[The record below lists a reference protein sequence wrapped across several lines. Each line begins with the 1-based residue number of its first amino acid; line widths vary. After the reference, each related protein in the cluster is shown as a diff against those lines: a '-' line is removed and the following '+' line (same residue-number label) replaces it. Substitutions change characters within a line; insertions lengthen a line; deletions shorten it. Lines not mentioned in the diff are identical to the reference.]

1 MDSEI
6 DGKKIIEEILE
17 TASKDKTEG
26 KASNLYEAPAWL
38 GRVTEKQVEL
48 AADEKCP
55 FCEKGMESHTDMFSD
70 GVTNGS
76 GGHNECK
83 KCGFEIG
90 WISVDGYG
98 NYTVSPEDWNPVH
111 TDIGELA
118 ERISK
123 EINPDGEGKK
133 EGEDKEAEM
142 IKYHF
147 AKEREKKV
155 ARESIAQYLAKRFL
169 WHEHERNDVKRMPK
183 PGACKM
189 DATKQKEKA

>member
-6 DGKKIIEEILE
+6 DGKKIIEEILKI
-17 TASKDKTEG
+17 ASKDKAEG
-26 KASNLYEAPAWL
+26 KAGNLYETPVWM
-38 GRVTEKQVEL
+38 GRVTDKQVEL
-48 AADEKCP
+48 AADKKCP
-55 FCEKGMESHTDMFSD
+55 FCETRMESHTDISSD

-90 WISVDGYG
+90 WISVGGYG
-98 NYTVSPEDWNPVH
+98 SYTVSPEDWNPVH

-123 EINPDGEGKK
+123 ETNPGGESKK
-133 EGEDKEAEM
+133 EGDDKEMEM

-147 AKEREKKV
+147 AKERERKV
-155 ARESIAQYLAKRFL
+155 ARESIAYYLATRFL
-169 WHEHERNDVKRMPK
+169 WHEHGKNDVKKMPK
-183 PGACKM
+183 LGACKTN
-189 DATKQKEKA
+189 ATKQRDKA